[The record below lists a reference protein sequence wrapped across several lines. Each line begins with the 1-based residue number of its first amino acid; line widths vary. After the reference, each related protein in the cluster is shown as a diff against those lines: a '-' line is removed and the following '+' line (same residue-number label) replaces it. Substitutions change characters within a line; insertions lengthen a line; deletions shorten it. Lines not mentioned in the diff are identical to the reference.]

1 MNKEKDLETVI
12 VLALASLIIYIKFDA
27 NWGIYLAMGF
37 LALAIISKK
46 AINIL
51 SKIWFSFSNYLG
63 LVMNYVIMFLIFYLI
78 LTPLSFFQRLLGKNQ
93 FHNEK
98 KENSYFHKCNHLYG
112 INDIEKPW

>member
-37 LALAIISKK
+37 LALSIISKK

-51 SKIWFSFSNYLG
+51 SKIWFSFSHYLPDT
-63 LVMNYVIMFLIFYLI
+63 NTSIFFSTI
-78 LTPLSFFQRLLGKNQ
+78 TR
-93 FHNEK
+93 K
-98 KENSYFHKCNHLYG
+98 KS
-112 INDIEKPW
+112 IS